1 MNDTLAFGG
10 PFMIVAAIACPLVA
24 AILLVAFRRP
34 IARWLAGIVPQKN
47 VRKVRAAV
55 LVAALAVAAFVA
67 GWILAVLVP
76 GAPPPLSLSV
86 LGVAALAW
94 LVAWALLAN
103 EQ

>member
-1 MNDTLAFGG
+1 MNDTLVFGG
-10 PFMIVAAIACPLVA
+10 PFMITAAIACPLVG

-47 VRKVRAAV
+47 ARKVRAAV

-76 GAPPPLSLSV
+76 GAPLPLCLSV
-86 LGVAALAW
+86 LGAALLAW

-103 EQ
+103 QQ